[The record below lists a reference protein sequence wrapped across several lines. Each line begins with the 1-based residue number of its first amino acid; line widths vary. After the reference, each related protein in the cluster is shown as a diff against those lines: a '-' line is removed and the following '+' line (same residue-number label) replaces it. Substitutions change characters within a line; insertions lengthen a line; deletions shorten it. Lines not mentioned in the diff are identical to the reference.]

1 MVFFEK
7 MDLNT
12 IANEV
17 CTINKVGHKRFRI
30 NDVSFSTEIVN

>member
-1 MVFFEK
+1 

-17 CTINKVGHKRFRI
+17 CTINKFGHKRFPL
-30 NDVSFSTEIVN
+30 NDVSFSTAIVNC